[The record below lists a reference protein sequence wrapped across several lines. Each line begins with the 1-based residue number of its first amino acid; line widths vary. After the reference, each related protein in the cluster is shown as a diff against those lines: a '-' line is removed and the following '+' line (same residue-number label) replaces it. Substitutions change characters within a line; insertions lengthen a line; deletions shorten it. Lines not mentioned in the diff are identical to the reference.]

1 MKRSLQITG
10 LIVTILYGAF
20 IVWLYVRQPRSF
32 EELKVQASVEMNSYQ
47 VKQENFDEA
56 MRQFNAGRYE
66 VALEQFAIADPAAS
80 DPRTQFY
87 IAYSYYML
95 GRGRIYD
102 DNVLFEKG
110 LAAVEQ
116 CIKHAPNNIYEVD
129 RSDLDIRNAGQL
141 RQRLKEGL
149 EVTPSDFNPLDI
161 LKKKQ

>member
-10 LIVTILYGAF
+10 LLVAILYGAF
-20 IVWLYVRQPRSF
+20 IVWLYVRQPRTF
-32 EELKVQASVEMNSYQ
+32 EEFKTQASIEVNSYQ

-56 MRQFNAGRYE
+56 MKQFNEGRYE
-66 VALEQFAIADPAAS
+66 VAVEQFGIADPAAS

-102 DNVLFEKG
+102 DNEKFEKG
-110 LAAVEQ
+110 LAAIDR
-116 CIKHAPNNIYEVD
+116 CLKHAPNNIFEVD
-129 RSDLDIRNAGQL
+129 RSDLEIRNAGQL
-141 RQRLKEGL
+141 RQRFKEGL
-149 EVTPSDFNPLDI
+149 EVTPSDFNPLNI